1 MATNILL
8 IGCGSYMDAGYG
20 CPGEYKCIKAVAE
33 KNGQFAQYDAPVL
46 VGFLRCQCPGRATI
60 NNIGSVIKN
69 VKVDAIHL
77 SNCMV
82 KAQPMCKNHDF
93 EQFKKMVEDKYGI
106 PCVLGTHAYG

>member
-1 MATNILL
+1 MNILV

-20 CPGEYKCIKAVAE
+20 CPGEYKCINAVKE
-33 KNGQFAQYDAPVL
+33 KNGTFAEYDDPVI

-60 NNIGSVIKN
+60 NNIGMVKKN
-69 VKVDAIHL
+69 VQVDAIHL

-93 EQFKKMVEDKYGI
+93 DKFKEMVEEKFGV
-106 PCVLGTHAYG
+106 PCILGTHAYD

>member
-1 MATNILL
+1 MNILV

-20 CPGEYKCIKAVAE
+20 CPGEWKCISAVKE
-33 KNGQFAQYDAPVL
+33 KNGAFAEYDDPVI

-60 NNIGSVIKN
+60 SNIGMVKKN
-69 VKVDAIHL
+69 VQIDAVHL

-93 EQFKKMVEDKYGI
+93 DKFKEMVEEQFGVK
-106 PCVLGTHAYG
+106 CVLGTHAYG